1 MKNNKKRNLLLSL
14 ILAAVCIAFL
24 LYVDKFQHYSML
36 ATVLKKGAI
45 YSLVAVSLNLLNGFT
60 GLFSLG
66 QAGFMM
72 IGAYTYSI
80 LTIPVAD
87 RPDIYQ
93 YFDGG
98 IVQFCLPMIVGL
110 ILAGVVPAIFA
121 YLIGLPV
128 GLILRMTD
136 RDGIHPIGWLNR
148 TLGIIVNALRSIPFI
163 ILMVAMLPVAKAIV
177 GTSLGNRAVIVTLV
191 IAAAPYV
198 ARMVESA
205 AKEVDAGVIEAAL
218 SMGASTLRIIWKV
231 IIPEAKPALITGA
244 VISTVT
250 ILGYSAMAG
259 TIGGGGLGQ
268 IAITY
273 GYQKYDD
280 QIVWLCVALTIIIV
294 QILQEFGMYIA
305 RRTDRRSRT

>member
-1 MKNNKKRNLLLSL
+1 MSQEIIKLMLQG
-14 ILAAVCIAFL
+14 IEETFYMVAV
-24 LYVDKFQHYSML
+24 
-36 ATVLKKGAI
+36 ATVI
-45 YSLVAVSLNLLNGFT
+45 
-60 GLFSLG
+60 
-66 QAGFMM
+66 
-72 IGAYTYSI
+72 
-80 LTIPVAD
+80 
-87 RPDIYQ
+87 
-93 YFDGG
+93 GG
-98 IVQFCLPMIVGL
+98 I
-110 ILAGVVPAIFA
+110 
-121 YLIGLPV
+121 IGIP
-128 GLILRMTD
+128 
-136 RDGIHPIGWLNR
+136 
-148 TLGIIVNALRSIPFI
+148 LGITLVTTSKGHILENRFINQILGTIVNIIRSIPFI

-305 RRTDRRSRT
+305 RRTDRRAHT

>member
-1 MKNNKKRNLLLSL
+1 MSDLLIKLWQNGILQLGIWETIYMTL
-14 ILAAVCIAFL
+14 ISTF
-24 LYVDKFQHYSML
+24 
-36 ATVLKKGAI
+36 
-45 YSLVAVSLNLLNGFT
+45 
-60 GLFSLG
+60 
-66 QAGFMM
+66 
-72 IGAYTYSI
+72 
-80 LTIPVAD
+80 
-87 RPDIYQ
+87 
-93 YFDGG
+93 
-98 IVQFCLPMIVGL
+98 
-110 ILAGVVPAIFA
+110 FA

-163 ILMVAMLPVAKAIV
+163 ILMVAMLPVAKFVV
-177 GTSLGNRAVIVTLV
+177 GTSLGNRAVIVTLI

-205 AKEVDAGVIEAAL
+205 AKEVDAGVIEAAQ

-231 IIPEAKPALITGA
+231 IIPEAKPALIT
-244 VISTVT
+244 
-250 ILGYSAMAG
+250 
-259 TIGGGGLGQ
+259 
-268 IAITY
+268 ITY

-305 RRTDRRSRT
+305 RRTDRRAHT